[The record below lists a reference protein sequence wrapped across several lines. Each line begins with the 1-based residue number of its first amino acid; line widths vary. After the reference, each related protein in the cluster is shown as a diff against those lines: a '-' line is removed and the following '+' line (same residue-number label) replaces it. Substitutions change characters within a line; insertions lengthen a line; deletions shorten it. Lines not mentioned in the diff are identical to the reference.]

1 MRKFLKFVR
10 VPGLVVALVCTGG
23 TFASAQTSNEPAA
36 EEVPRG
42 ETVLTR
48 PRPELDPLGI
58 RTGSFL
64 LFPKLTV
71 EESYNDNIFA
81 VESSK
86 TDDFITLARPELF
99 LASDWNNHALNL
111 RADASFIRHIDS
123 PSEDYEDYHAGGD
136 GRFDITRDSYIFAAV
151 DSSILHEARGSPD
164 DVGGVEPTEFTLTS
178 GALQVFQKFNRLSLT
193 VDGSQLYFD
202 YDDVATTTVP
212 VNNDDRDRTESNLS
226 LRVGYEIVPE
236 YEAFALLS
244 GNVKA
249 YDSAVDDGG
258 FDRDTHG
265 VRLDVGARIDLG
277 GIVFGDVF
285 IGYRFQDYEDSQLKS
300 IDGLNFGTAM
310 VWNVTP
316 LTTLNGNILRVLEE
330 TTTAGASGFVA
341 TTLSV
346 SADHEL
352 LRNLLLNGSLGV
364 TQNNFKGTSQ
374 EDMIYTAGIG
384 AKYMINRYLYASM
397 NYNYTQKDSDI
408 DGGGD
413 SDYKTNVVTLRLE
426 LQL

>member
-1 MRKFLKFVR
+1 MLNS
-10 VPGLVVALVCTGG
+10 G
-23 TFASAQTSNEPAA
+23 T
-36 EEVPRG
+36 
-42 ETVLTR
+42 L
-48 PRPELDPLGI
+48 
-58 RTGSFL
+58 SF
-64 LFPKLTV
+64 
-71 EESYNDNIFA
+71 
-81 VESSK
+81 
-86 TDDFITLARPELF
+86 
-99 LASDWNNHALNL
+99 
-111 RADASFIRHIDS
+111 
-123 PSEDYEDYHAGGD
+123 
-136 GRFDITRDSYIFAAV
+136 
-151 DSSILHEARGSPD
+151 
-164 DVGGVEPTEFTLTS
+164 
-178 GALQVFQKFNRLSLT
+178 FQKFNRLSLT